1 MYDVTR
7 TVNDWLKDSNFV
19 VTDDCVVKYK
29 TS

>member
-1 MYDVTR
+1 MYDV